1 MKYISLVVKILAV
14 AAILAGGC
22 FLGLRILRQQPA
34 TAASGEHGEAAVPE
48 YERGPHGG
56 RMLRDGDFA
65 VEVTIY
71 EPDIPPQSRVYP
83 FFKNKPIDPAQVKL
97 TMELHRFGTRVDAFT
112 YKKED
117 DYLVGSRIVEE
128 PHSFDVKVSAE
139 YQGKRSSWEYPSYE
153 GRVKITDQAAA
164 SVDLKFEAAGPRR
177 IRKLAEMTGR
187 IVPDEDQ
194 MAKVSPRFPGL
205 VLEANKKLGDKVTK
219 GEVLAVIESS
229 QSLTTYEIT
238 APLSGIII
246 ARDVTRGVAVTT
258 DRPIYTIADLSTVWV
273 DLNVR
278 RADLCS
284 LKVGREITVTEKHSG
299 ETATA
304 TISYLS
310 PFGSQETQTLR
321 AIATLPNEDGK
332 WRTDLFVDAAL
343 VVEEREVPVAVR
355 YDALQTFRDWEVVF
369 MKYGEVYE
377 IAILELGQRDGDWI
391 EVVSGLEAGTTYV
404 TENAFVVK
412 ADVMKSGASHDH

>member
-1 MKYISLVVKILAV
+1 MKTIIKLVAIV
-14 AAILAGGC
+14 AILIGGY
-22 FLGLRILRQQPA
+22 FLGVRILRQQPA
-34 TAASGEHGEAAVPE
+34 TAASGEHEEAAAPE

-65 VEVTIY
+65 VEITIY
-71 EPDIPPQSRVYP
+71 EPEIPPQSRVYP
-83 FFKNKPIDPAQVKL
+83 FFKNKPVDPSAVKL
-97 TMELHRFGTRVDAFT
+97 TVDLHRFGTRVDAFT

-139 YQGKRSSWEYPSYE
+139 YEGKRSSWEYPSYE
-153 GRVKITDQAAA
+153 GRVKITDQAAE
-164 SVDLKFEAAGPRR
+164 SVELKFETAGPRK

-187 IVPDEDQ
+187 IVPDEDA
-194 MAKVSPRFPGL
+194 MAKVSPRFPGV

-238 APLSGIII
+238 APLSGVII
-246 ARDVTRGVAVTT
+246 ARDVARGVAVTT
-258 DRPIYTIADLSTVWV
+258 DKPIYTIADLSTVWV

-278 RADLCS
+278 RADLGS
-284 LKVGREITVTEKHSG
+284 LEVGKEITITEEDSG
-299 ETATA
+299 ASSTATL
-304 TISYLS
+304 SYLS

-321 AIATLPNEDGK
+321 AVATLPNADGK
-332 WRTDLFVDAAL
+332 WRIGLLVNAEL

-355 YDALQTFRDWEVVF
+355 YDALQTFRDWDVVF
-369 MKYGEVYE
+369 MKSNEIYE

-391 EVVSGLEAGTTYV
+391 EIVSGLAPGTTYV